1 MIQRIQSIWLFLAA
15 VCAFLTIRFSFFS
28 GNKMVNGQ
36 KVFTELSAESS
47 PLHLLILSVAVGLGA
62 LIAVFLYKDRKLQLR
77 ITVLTLLLSIVNIV
91 LYFLETKKFAEG
103 NFDLTAVF
111 SLVVPLFLFL
121 AMRGINRDQKL
132 VRSLD
137 RLR

>member
-15 VCAFLTIRFSFFS
+15 ICAFLTIRFSFYS

-36 KVFTELSAESS
+36 KTFTQLTAENS
-47 PLHLLILSVAVGLGA
+47 PLHLLILSVAAGLGA
-62 LIAVFLYKDRKLQLR
+62 LIAVFLYKDRKLQMR
-77 ITVLTLLLSIVNIV
+77 ITVVTLLLSIVNIV
-91 LYFLETKKFAEG
+91 LYFFETKKFAEG
-103 NFDLTAVF
+103 NFDLSAIF
-111 SLVVPLFLFL
+111 SFAVPLFLFL